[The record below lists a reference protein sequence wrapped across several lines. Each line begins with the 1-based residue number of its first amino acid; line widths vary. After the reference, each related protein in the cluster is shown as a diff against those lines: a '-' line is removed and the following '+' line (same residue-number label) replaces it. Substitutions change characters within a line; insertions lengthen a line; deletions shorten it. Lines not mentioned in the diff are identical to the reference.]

1 MRWTRFMVA
10 LLTLFALT
18 AMFAGLSYSKPA
30 GKYSPAMVKR
40 GEYLVTLMG
49 CNDCHTPGTFYGSPD
64 FSRRLS
70 GSELGW
76 TGPWGV
82 AFPRNLTP
90 DPETGLGKW
99 TDEQIITA
107 FRTGQR
113 PDGRM
118 LAPFMPYA
126 SFSHLTDEDAH
137 AIVAYLRSLP
147 PIVHHVPDVVP
158 PGEKY
163 DGAAM
168 VFPPPPAWD
177 APRPPAAKE
186 GK

>member
-1 MRWTRFMVA
+1 MRWTRFIAALVA
-10 LLTLFALT
+10 LFAMT
-18 AMFAGLSYSKPA
+18 AVFAGLSYSKPA
-30 GKYSPAMVKR
+30 AKPASDMVKR
-40 GEYLVTLMG
+40 GEYLVTIAG
-49 CNDCHTPGTFYGSPD
+49 CNDCHTPGNLYGQPD

-99 TDEQIITA
+99 SDDEIVTA
-107 FRTGQR
+107 IRTGQR

-126 SFSHLTDEDAH
+126 GFSHLTDDDAH

-147 PIVHHVPDVVP
+147 PISHHVPDVVP

-163 DGAAM
+163 DGAVMTFPAPPAWD
-168 VFPPPPAWD
+168 VPPPPAND
-177 APRPPAAKE
+177 